1 MVISV
6 LVEISFN
13 NKEKTFDYL
22 VPKDLEDKIE
32 IGKRVLVPFGKQNLE
47 GFIIDIK
54 KNSEYDLKEITSIID
69 EEPILN
75 EELLNLG
82 KELKKDLVCNLIS
95 IYQAMLPSGYKAS
108 AKTNINVKK
117 EKYVK
122 LANIK
127 EAQEFITTSKAQKQI
142 EVVEDLLKNKISLK
156 SKYQSNII
164 KVLKDK
170 GLVIEEEKEKYRLD
184 NSYKI
189 EPLLK
194 LNEYQEEAINQIENS
209 KKDVILLNGVTG
221 SGKTEIYMHL
231 INKQISLGKT
241 AIMLVPEISL
251 TPQIINRFKVHF
263 GNKIAVFHSALS
275 ESEKYDEYRKIR
287 RGEVSIVIGARS
299 AIFTPLKNIGI
310 IIIDEEHS
318 STYKQEHNP
327 RYNAIDVAIIRGK
340 YHNAKV
346 VLGSATPQIES
357 YARGKKGYY
366 ELVSLTKRA
375 NNASLPKVTIVDMKN
390 EVKKGNSLF
399 SEILI
404 EKMREKLENNEQ
416 VILFLNR
423 RGFSS
428 YQLCSSCGEVI
439 KCPNCDITLTYHK
452 SSNTLRCHYCGYGEK
467 VYSKCPS
474 CSEDSL
480 TSLGIGTQRIEEELN
495 NEFSSARVLR
505 MDYDTTSR
513 KGMHEKMIEDFKEQK
528 YDILLG
534 TQMVAKGLDFS
545 NVTLVGVIN
554 ADTSLNIPDFRSS
567 ENTYS
572 LLSQVAGRSGRSS
585 KDGSVIIQTYNPE
598 HYAIS
603 LTKYND
609 YLKFY
614 NEEMKIRKTLK
625 YPPYYYLCNI
635 RISGKD
641 ASYILDEALKIKRSL
656 ERNLHNF
663 IILGPNT
670 SSLFRI
676 NNIFRYNI
684 ILKYKKK
691 DGLYE
696 ILTKII
702 EHYKSNS
709 KIKIDVDFNPSQML

>member
-1 MVISV
+1 MDKRTVRRIVATALAVILAEQV
-6 LVEISFN
+6 FFLICGFGLPVQFGD
-13 NKEKTFDYL
+13 TFMG
-22 VPKDLEDKIE
+22 E
-32 IGKRVLVPFGKQNLE
+32 
-47 GFIIDIK
+47 
-54 KNSEYDLKEITSIID
+54 
-69 EEPILN
+69 
-75 EELLNLG
+75 
-82 KELKKDLVCNLIS
+82 
-95 IYQAMLPSGYKAS
+95 
-108 AKTNINVKK
+108 
-117 EKYVK
+117 
-122 LANIK
+122 
-127 EAQEFITTSKAQKQI
+127 
-142 EVVEDLLKNKISLK
+142 LK
-156 SKYQSNII
+156 SKYERLKETSGKRIVLVGGSGVAFDCDSALMDDFFPSYEIVNFGMYAGLGTKAVMDLSENYIHEGDIVILSPEQSEQTFSDYFNGEYMWQAADGAFGMLRD
-164 KVLKDK
+164 LKSENFEAML
-170 GLVIEEEKEKYRLD
+170 GNFPRFALE
-184 NSYKI
+184 
-189 EPLLK
+189 K
-194 LNEYQEEAINQIENS
+194 LNYVMKGQKPQTDSIYQKKSFNTYGDIELDTCRENILPNGYDVNQKVRFTEDVVQPEFMDYMNDWAKRLE
-209 KKDVILLNGVTG
+209 KK
-221 SGKTEIYMHL
+221 
-231 INKQISLGKT
+231 
-241 AIMLVPEISL
+241 
-251 TPQIINRFKVHF
+251 
-263 GNKIAVFHSALS
+263 
-275 ESEKYDEYRKIR
+275 
-287 RGEVSIVIGARS
+287 
-299 AIFTPLKNIGI
+299 
-310 IIIDEEHS
+310 
-318 STYKQEHNP
+318 
-327 RYNAIDVAIIRGK
+327 
-340 YHNAKV
+340 
-346 VLGSATPQIES
+346 
-357 YARGKKGYY
+357 
-366 ELVSLTKRA
+366 
-375 NNASLPKVTIVDMKN
+375 
-390 EVKKGNSLF
+390 
-399 SEILI
+399 
-404 EKMREKLENNEQ
+404 EQ
-416 VILFLNR
+416 VILLLNR
-423 RGFSS
+423 RGYSS
-428 YQLCSSCGEVI
+428 FVTCKNCGYTF

-480 TSLGIGTQRIEEELN
+480 TSLGIGTQRIEEVLN

-585 KDGSVIIQTYNPE
+585 KDGSVIIQTYNPK

-614 NEEMKIRKTLK
+614 NEEMKIRKILK

-663 IILGPNT
+663 IILGPST

-684 ILKYKKK
+684 ILKYKRN